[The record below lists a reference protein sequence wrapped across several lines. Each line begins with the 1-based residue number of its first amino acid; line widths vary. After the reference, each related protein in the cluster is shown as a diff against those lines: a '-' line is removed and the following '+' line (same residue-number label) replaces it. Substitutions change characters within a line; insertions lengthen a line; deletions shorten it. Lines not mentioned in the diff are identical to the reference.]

1 MFIYKKYISEIVI
14 MGLNHLLYNRG
25 VEHMK
30 SKNVK
35 SKLLS
40 NENIYSLDDEKKLT
54 GLNSEEVNIR
64 IKEGKVNYIPKAPAR
79 TFGQILRANLFTS
92 FNAINVIL
100 AVIIILAGSPKNS
113 IFVGI
118 IFVNTF
124 IGVAQELRAKGI
136 VEQLSVISM
145 AQAKVLRDGEINKIT
160 IENIVLDDI
169 MYLETGMQV
178 LADAEVVYNNGLE
191 VDESMITGESD
202 AIVKKEGEILL
213 SGSFIVAGEC
223 YARVNKVGKETYS
236 SSLAEEARQFKIT
249 NSELQSAINKIFK
262 VLLWI
267 IIPLTILLTI
277 TQLRVPDA
285 TWQSAAIGTASGI
298 IGMIP
303 EGLVLLTSATFIVSV
318 IKLSKFD
325 TLVQELC
332 ATEVLARIDV
342 LCIDKTG
349 TLTQGDLKLSDV
361 KLISNVDKIEIDNV
375 LAALVHN
382 LPSKNQTQ
390 KAILDKYK
398 EYDKNLKCIEKIPFS
413 SKRKWGGLTFEG
425 GLGSWVLGAP
435 EVILGKE
442 YIFVK
447 DMVEAEAKS
456 GKRVL
461 LLAKYHGENLN
472 DSLLGKIESKAL
484 ILIEDIIRDAAPD
497 VLKYFYKQGVEVKI
511 ISGDSPITV
520 SEVARKAGVQS
531 WDKYVDARNLPENDE
546 EFKNLVKETTIFGR
560 VTPHQKKKIVIALQE
575 MEHTVAMTGDGVNDV
590 LALKASDCGIAMA
603 NGSDATK
610 AVAQLVLMKSDFSA
624 LPKVLEEGRKQIN
637 NLERVSELFLS
648 KTIYSILLAFVC
660 SIMFLPYPILPIQ
673 LSLVGSCAIGI
684 PAFFLAMLPSTG
696 GVKKGFLTRV
706 ITVSIPNGII
716 LAGFTIGTFLI
727 SLSLGVSMQ
736 QSRTLSLLMFA
747 GISMVILFRVARP
760 LTNFKTIL
768 CLSMFGIMSLA
779 FITPIG
785 RYIFSITTIKL
796 RYWVISLA
804 VIVLS
809 SPLITRFVDFFRVRV
824 NRKYKAKTD

>member
-1 MFIYKKYISEIVI
+1 MEFKNLVCNGEA
-14 MGLNHLLYNRG
+14 
-25 VEHMK
+25 EHMK
-30 SKNVK
+30 SKDIKNKIVSDK
-35 SKLLS
+35 KI
-40 NENIYSLDDEKKLT
+40 NESDEEKKLT
-54 GLNSEEVNIR
+54 GLNDEQVNIR
-64 IKEGKVNYIPKAPAR
+64 IKEGKVNYVPKAPAR

-92 FNAINVIL
+92 FNAINVVL
-100 AVIIILAGSPKNS
+100 AVIIILAGSPKNA
-113 IFVGI
+113 IFVGVI
-118 IFVNTF
+118 LVNTL
-124 IGVAQELRAKGI
+124 IGVAQELRAKDI
-136 VEQLSVISM
+136 LEKLSVISM
-145 AQAKVLRDGEINKIT
+145 AQAKVLRNGEINEIP
-160 IENIVLDDI
+160 IDNIVLDDVL
-169 MYLETGMQV
+169 YLETGMQV
-178 LADAEVVYNNGLE
+178 LADAEVIENNGLE
-191 VDESMITGESD
+191 VDESMLTGESD
-202 AIVKKEGEILL
+202 AIGKREGDALL

-236 SSLAEEARQFKIT
+236 SSLAEEAKQFKIT

-267 IIPLTILLTI
+267 IIPLTILLTV

-285 TWQSAAIGTASGI
+285 TWQSAAIGTVSGI

-303 EGLVLLTSATFIVSV
+303 EGLVLLTSATFIVSI

-332 ATEVLARIDV
+332 ATEVLARVDV
-342 LCIDKTG
+342 LCLDKTG
-349 TLTQGDLKLSDV
+349 TLTQGDLKLSEVRVIGDTD
-361 KLISNVDKIEIDNV
+361 KLEVDRA

-382 LPSKNQTQ
+382 LPSKNPTQ

-398 EYDKNLKCIEKIPFS
+398 EYDQNLKCIDKIPFS

-425 GLGSWVLGAP
+425 DLGSWILGAP

-442 YIFVK
+442 YVFIK
-447 DMVEAEAKS
+447 NIVEEEAKK

-461 LLAKYHGENLN
+461 LLAKFHGEELS
-472 DSLLGKIESKAL
+472 DSLLGKIESIAL
-484 ILIEDIIRDAAPD
+484 LLIEDIIREAAPD
-497 VLKYFYKQGVEVKI
+497 VLDYFNKQGVEVKI
-511 ISGDSPITV
+511 ISGDSPVTV
-520 SEVARKAGVQS
+520 SEVARRAGVQS
-531 WDKYVDARNLPENDE
+531 WNKYVDARELPEDDD
-546 EFKNLVKETTIFGR
+546 EFKNLVKETTVFGR
-560 VTPHQKKKIVIALQE
+560 VTPHQKKKIVTALQE
-575 MEHTVAMTGDGVNDV
+575 MDHTVAMTGDGVNDV

-660 SIMFLPYPILPIQ
+660 SVMFLPYPILPIQ

-716 LAGFTIGTFLI
+716 LAGFTVGTFLI
-727 SLSLGVSMQ
+727 SLALGVGMQ
-736 QSRTLSLLMFA
+736 QSRTLALLMFA
-747 GISMVILFRVARP
+747 GISMVILFRVAKP
-760 LTNFKTIL
+760 LTNFKAVL
-768 CLSMFGIMSLA
+768 CLSMFGIMILA

-785 RYIFSITTIKL
+785 RYIFSLTTIKL
-796 RYWVISLA
+796 RYWAISLA

-809 SPLITRFVDFFRVRV
+809 GPLITRFVDFFRIRV
-824 NRKYKAKTD
+824 NKKYKVRTI

>member
-1 MFIYKKYISEIVI
+1 MEFKNLVCNGEA
-14 MGLNHLLYNRG
+14 
-25 VEHMK
+25 EHMK
-30 SKNVK
+30 SKDIKNKIVSDK
-35 SKLLS
+35 KI
-40 NENIYSLDDEKKLT
+40 NESDEEKKLT
-54 GLNSEEVNIR
+54 GLNDEQVNIR
-64 IKEGKVNYIPKAPAR
+64 IKEGKVNYVPKAPAR

-92 FNAINVIL
+92 FNAINVVL
-100 AVIIILAGSPKNS
+100 AVIIILAGSPKNA
-113 IFVGI
+113 IFVGVI
-118 IFVNTF
+118 LVNTL
-124 IGVAQELRAKGI
+124 IGVAQELRAKDI
-136 VEQLSVISM
+136 LEKLSVISM
-145 AQAKVLRDGEINKIT
+145 AQAKVLRNGEINEIP
-160 IENIVLDDI
+160 IDNIVLDDVL
-169 MYLETGMQV
+169 YLETGMQV
-178 LADAEVVYNNGLE
+178 LADAEVIENNGLE
-191 VDESMITGESD
+191 VDESMLTGESD
-202 AIVKKEGEILL
+202 AIGKREGDALL

-236 SSLAEEARQFKIT
+236 SSLAEEAKQFKIT

-267 IIPLTILLTI
+267 IIPLTILLTV

-285 TWQSAAIGTASGI
+285 TWQSAAIGTVSGI

-303 EGLVLLTSATFIVSV
+303 EGLVLLTSATFIVSI

-332 ATEVLARIDV
+332 ATEVLARVDV
-342 LCIDKTG
+342 LCLDKTG
-349 TLTQGDLKLSDV
+349 TLTQGDLKLSEIKVIGDTD
-361 KLISNVDKIEIDNV
+361 KLEVDRA

-382 LPSKNQTQ
+382 LPSKNPTQ

-398 EYDKNLKCIEKIPFS
+398 EYDQNLKCIDKIPFS

-425 GLGSWVLGAP
+425 DLGSWILGAP

-442 YIFVK
+442 YVFIK
-447 DMVEAEAKS
+447 NMVEEEAKK

-461 LLAKYHGENLN
+461 LLAKFHGEELS
-472 DSLLGKIESKAL
+472 DSLLGKIESVAL
-484 ILIEDIIRDAAPD
+484 LLIEDIIREAAPD
-497 VLKYFYKQGVEVKI
+497 VLDYFNKQGVEVKI
-511 ISGDSPITV
+511 ISGDSPVTV
-520 SEVARKAGVQS
+520 SEVARRAGVQS
-531 WDKYVDARNLPENDE
+531 WNKYVDARELPEDDN
-546 EFKNLVKETTIFGR
+546 EFKNLVKDTTVFGR
-560 VTPHQKKKIVIALQE
+560 VTPHQKKKIVTALQE
-575 MEHTVAMTGDGVNDV
+575 MDHTVAMTGDGVNDV

-660 SIMFLPYPILPIQ
+660 SVMFLPYPILPIQ

-716 LAGFTIGTFLI
+716 LAGFTVGTFLI
-727 SLSLGVSMQ
+727 SLALGVGMQ
-736 QSRTLSLLMFA
+736 QSRTLALLMFA
-747 GISMVILFRVARP
+747 GISMVILFRVAKP
-760 LTNFKTIL
+760 LTNFKAVL
-768 CLSMFGIMSLA
+768 CLSMFGIMILA

-785 RYIFSITTIKL
+785 RYIFSLTTIKL
-796 RYWVISLA
+796 RYWAISLA

-809 SPLITRFVDFFRVRV
+809 GPPITRFVDFFRIRV
-824 NRKYKAKTD
+824 NKKYKVRTI

>member
-1 MFIYKKYISEIVI
+1 
-14 MGLNHLLYNRG
+14 
-25 VEHMK
+25 
-30 SKNVK
+30 
-35 SKLLS
+35 
-40 NENIYSLDDEKKLT
+40 
-54 GLNSEEVNIR
+54 
-64 IKEGKVNYIPKAPAR
+64 
-79 TFGQILRANLFTS
+79 
-92 FNAINVIL
+92 
-100 AVIIILAGSPKNS
+100 
-113 IFVGI
+113 
-118 IFVNTF
+118 
-124 IGVAQELRAKGI
+124 
-136 VEQLSVISM
+136 M
-145 AQAKVLRDGEINKIT
+145 AQAKVLRNGEINEIP
-160 IENIVLDDI
+160 IDNIVLDDVL
-169 MYLETGMQV
+169 YLETGMQV
-178 LADAEVVYNNGLE
+178 LADAEVIENNGLE
-191 VDESMITGESD
+191 VDESMLTGESD
-202 AIVKKEGEILL
+202 AIGKREGDALL

-236 SSLAEEARQFKIT
+236 SSLAEEAKQFKIT

-267 IIPLTILLTI
+267 IIPLTILLTV

-285 TWQSAAIGTASGI
+285 TWQSAAIGTVSGI

-303 EGLVLLTSATFIVSV
+303 EGLVLLTSATFIVSI

-332 ATEVLARIDV
+332 ATEVLARVDV
-342 LCIDKTG
+342 LCLDKTG
-349 TLTQGDLKLSDV
+349 TLTQGDLKLSEVRVIGDTD
-361 KLISNVDKIEIDNV
+361 KLEVDRA

-382 LPSKNQTQ
+382 LPSKNPTQ

-398 EYDKNLKCIEKIPFS
+398 EYDQNLKCIDKIPFS

-425 GLGSWVLGAP
+425 DLGSWILGAP

-442 YIFVK
+442 YVFIK
-447 DMVEAEAKS
+447 NMVEEEAKK

-461 LLAKYHGENLN
+461 LLAKFHGEELS
-472 DSLLGKIESKAL
+472 DSLLGKIESIAL
-484 ILIEDIIRDAAPD
+484 LLIEDIIREAAPD
-497 VLKYFYKQGVEVKI
+497 VLDYFNKQGVEVKI
-511 ISGDSPITV
+511 ISGDSPVTV
-520 SEVARKAGVQS
+520 SEVARRAGVQS
-531 WDKYVDARNLPENDE
+531 WNKYVDARELPEDDD
-546 EFKNLVKETTIFGR
+546 EFKNLVKETTVFGR
-560 VTPHQKKKIVIALQE
+560 VTPHQKKKIVTALQE
-575 MEHTVAMTGDGVNDV
+575 MDHTVAMTGDGVNDV

-660 SIMFLPYPILPIQ
+660 SVMFLPYPILPIQ

-716 LAGFTIGTFLI
+716 LAGFTVGTFLI
-727 SLSLGVSMQ
+727 SLALGVGMQ
-736 QSRTLSLLMFA
+736 QSRTLALLMFA
-747 GISMVILFRVARP
+747 GISMVILFRVAKP
-760 LTNFKTIL
+760 LTNFKAVL
-768 CLSMFGIMSLA
+768 CLSMFGIMILA

-785 RYIFSITTIKL
+785 RYIFSLTTIKL
-796 RYWVISLA
+796 RYWAISLA

-809 SPLITRFVDFFRVRV
+809 GPLITRFVDFFRIRV
-824 NRKYKAKTD
+824 NKKYKVRTI

>member
-1 MFIYKKYISEIVI
+1 MEFKNLVCNGEA
-14 MGLNHLLYNRG
+14 
-25 VEHMK
+25 EHMK
-30 SKNVK
+30 SKDIKNKIVSDNKINK
-35 SKLLS
+35 SD
-40 NENIYSLDDEKKLT
+40 EEKKLT
-54 GLNSEEVNIR
+54 GLNEEQVNIR
-64 IKEGKVNYIPKAPAR
+64 IKEGKVNYVPKAPAR

-92 FNAINVIL
+92 FNAINVVL
-100 AVIIILAGSPKNS
+100 AVIIILAGSPKNA
-113 IFVGI
+113 IFVGV
-118 IFVNTF
+118 IFVNTL
-124 IGVAQELRAKGI
+124 IGVAQELRAKDI
-136 VEQLSVISM
+136 LEKLSVISM
-145 AQAKVLRDGEINKIT
+145 AQAKILRNGEINEIP
-160 IENIVLDDI
+160 IDNIVLDDVL
-169 MYLETGMQV
+169 YLETGMQV
-178 LADAEVVYNNGLE
+178 LADAEVIENNGLE
-191 VDESMITGESD
+191 VDESMLTGESD
-202 AIVKKEGEILL
+202 AIGKREGDALL

-236 SSLAEEARQFKIT
+236 SSLAEEAKQFKIT

-267 IIPLTILLTI
+267 IIPLTILLTV

-285 TWQSAAIGTASGI
+285 TWQSAAIGTVSGI

-303 EGLVLLTSATFIVSV
+303 EGLVLLTSATFIVSI

-332 ATEVLARIDV
+332 ATEVLARVDV
-342 LCIDKTG
+342 LCLDKTG
-349 TLTQGDLKLSDV
+349 TLTQGDLKLSEVRVIGDTD
-361 KLISNVDKIEIDNV
+361 KLEVDRA

-382 LPSKNQTQ
+382 LPSKNPTQ

-398 EYDKNLKCIEKIPFS
+398 EYDQNLKCIDKIPFS

-425 GLGSWVLGAP
+425 DLGSWILGAP

-442 YIFVK
+442 YVFIK
-447 DMVEAEAKS
+447 NMVEEEAKK

-461 LLAKYHGENLN
+461 LLAKFHGEELS
-472 DSLLGKIESKAL
+472 DSLLGKIESIAL
-484 ILIEDIIRDAAPD
+484 LLIEDIIREAAPD
-497 VLKYFYKQGVEVKI
+497 VLDYFNKQGVEVKI
-511 ISGDSPITV
+511 ISGDSPVTV
-520 SEVARKAGVQS
+520 SEVARRAGVQS
-531 WDKYVDARNLPENDE
+531 WNKYVDARELPEDDD
-546 EFKNLVKETTIFGR
+546 EFKNLVKETTVFGR
-560 VTPHQKKKIVIALQE
+560 VTPHQKKKIVTALQE
-575 MEHTVAMTGDGVNDV
+575 MDHTVAMTGDGVNDV

-660 SIMFLPYPILPIQ
+660 SVMFLPYPILPIQ

-716 LAGFTIGTFLI
+716 LAGFTVGTFLI
-727 SLSLGVSMQ
+727 SLALGVGMQ
-736 QSRTLSLLMFA
+736 QSRTLALLMFA
-747 GISMVILFRVARP
+747 GISMVILFRVAKP
-760 LTNFKTIL
+760 LTNFKAVL
-768 CLSMFGIMSLA
+768 CLSMFGIMILA

-785 RYIFSITTIKL
+785 RYIFSLTTIKL
-796 RYWVISLA
+796 RYWAISLA

-809 SPLITRFVDFFRVRV
+809 GPLITRFVDFFRIRV
-824 NRKYKAKTD
+824 NKKYKVRTI

>member
-1 MFIYKKYISEIVI
+1 MEFKNLVCNGEA
-14 MGLNHLLYNRG
+14 
-25 VEHMK
+25 EHMK
-30 SKNVK
+30 SKDIKNKIVSDK
-35 SKLLS
+35 KI
-40 NENIYSLDDEKKLT
+40 NESDEEKKLT
-54 GLNSEEVNIR
+54 GLNDEQVNIR
-64 IKEGKVNYIPKAPAR
+64 IKEGKVNYVPKAPAR

-92 FNAINVIL
+92 FNAINVVL
-100 AVIIILAGSPKNS
+100 AVIIILAGSPKNA
-113 IFVGI
+113 IFVGVI
-118 IFVNTF
+118 LVNTL
-124 IGVAQELRAKGI
+124 IGVAQELRAKDI
-136 VEQLSVISM
+136 LEKLSVISM
-145 AQAKVLRDGEINKIT
+145 AQAKVLRNGEINEIP
-160 IENIVLDDI
+160 IDNIVLDDVL
-169 MYLETGMQV
+169 YLETGMQV
-178 LADAEVVYNNGLE
+178 LADAEVIENNGLE
-191 VDESMITGESD
+191 VDESMLTGESD
-202 AIVKKEGEILL
+202 AIGKREGDALL

-236 SSLAEEARQFKIT
+236 SSLAEEAKQFKIT

-267 IIPLTILLTI
+267 IIPLTILLTV

-285 TWQSAAIGTASGI
+285 TWQSAAIGTVSGI

-303 EGLVLLTSATFIVSV
+303 EGLVLLTSATFIVSI

-332 ATEVLARIDV
+332 ATEVLARVDV
-342 LCIDKTG
+342 LCLDKTG
-349 TLTQGDLKLSDV
+349 TLTQGDLKLSEIKVIGDTD
-361 KLISNVDKIEIDNV
+361 KLEVDRA

-382 LPSKNQTQ
+382 LPSKNPTQ

-398 EYDKNLKCIEKIPFS
+398 EYDQNLKCIDKIPFS

-425 GLGSWVLGAP
+425 DLGSWILGAP

-442 YIFVK
+442 YVFIK
-447 DMVEAEAKS
+447 NMVEEEAKK

-461 LLAKYHGENLN
+461 LLAKFHGEELS
-472 DSLLGKIESKAL
+472 DSLLGKIESIAL
-484 ILIEDIIRDAAPD
+484 LLIEDIIREAAPD
-497 VLKYFYKQGVEVKI
+497 VLDYFNKQGVEVKI
-511 ISGDSPITV
+511 ISGDSPVTV
-520 SEVARKAGVQS
+520 SEVARRAGVQS
-531 WDKYVDARNLPENDE
+531 WNKYVDARELPEDDN
-546 EFKNLVKETTIFGR
+546 EFKNLVKDTTVFGR
-560 VTPHQKKKIVIALQE
+560 VTPHQKKKIVTALQE
-575 MEHTVAMTGDGVNDV
+575 MDHTVAMTGDGVNDV

-660 SIMFLPYPILPIQ
+660 SVMFLPYPILPIQ

-716 LAGFTIGTFLI
+716 LAGFTVGTFLI
-727 SLSLGVSMQ
+727 SLALGVGMQ
-736 QSRTLSLLMFA
+736 QSRTLALLMFA
-747 GISMVILFRVARP
+747 GISMVILFRVAKP
-760 LTNFKTIL
+760 LTNFKAVL
-768 CLSMFGIMSLA
+768 CLSMFGIMILA

-785 RYIFSITTIKL
+785 RYIFSLTTIKL
-796 RYWVISLA
+796 RYWAISLA

-809 SPLITRFVDFFRVRV
+809 GPLITRFVDFFRIRV
-824 NRKYKAKTD
+824 NKKYKVRTI

>member
-1 MFIYKKYISEIVI
+1 MEFKNLVCNGEA
-14 MGLNHLLYNRG
+14 
-25 VEHMK
+25 EHMK
-30 SKNVK
+30 SKDIKNKIVSDK
-35 SKLLS
+35 KI
-40 NENIYSLDDEKKLT
+40 NESDEEKKLT
-54 GLNSEEVNIR
+54 GLNDEQVNIR
-64 IKEGKVNYIPKAPAR
+64 IKEGKVNYVPKAPAR

-92 FNAINVIL
+92 FNAINVVL
-100 AVIIILAGSPKNS
+100 AVIIILAGSPKNA
-113 IFVGI
+113 IFVGVI
-118 IFVNTF
+118 LVNTL
-124 IGVAQELRAKGI
+124 IGVAQELRAKDI
-136 VEQLSVISM
+136 LEKLSVISM
-145 AQAKVLRDGEINKIT
+145 AQAKVLRNGEINEIP
-160 IENIVLDDI
+160 IDNIVLDDVL
-169 MYLETGMQV
+169 YLETGMQV
-178 LADAEVVYNNGLE
+178 LADAEVIENNGLE
-191 VDESMITGESD
+191 VDESMLTGESD
-202 AIVKKEGEILL
+202 AIGKREGDALL

-236 SSLAEEARQFKIT
+236 SSLAEEAKQFKIT

-267 IIPLTILLTI
+267 IIPLTILLTV

-285 TWQSAAIGTASGI
+285 TWQSAAIGTVSGI

-303 EGLVLLTSATFIVSV
+303 EGLVLLTSATFIVSI

-332 ATEVLARIDV
+332 ATEVLARVDV
-342 LCIDKTG
+342 LCLDKTG
-349 TLTQGDLKLSDV
+349 TLTQGDLKLSEIKVIGDTD
-361 KLISNVDKIEIDNV
+361 KLEVDRA

-382 LPSKNQTQ
+382 LPSKNPTQ

-398 EYDKNLKCIEKIPFS
+398 EYDQNLKCIDKIPFS

-425 GLGSWVLGAP
+425 DLGSWILGAP

-442 YIFVK
+442 YVFIK
-447 DMVEAEAKS
+447 NIVEEEAKK

-461 LLAKYHGENLN
+461 LLAKFHGEELS
-472 DSLLGKIESKAL
+472 DSLLGKIESIAL
-484 ILIEDIIRDAAPD
+484 LLIEDIIREAAPD
-497 VLKYFYKQGVEVKI
+497 VLDYFNKQGVEVKI
-511 ISGDSPITV
+511 ISGDSPVTV
-520 SEVARKAGVQS
+520 SEVARRAGVQS
-531 WDKYVDARNLPENDE
+531 WNKYVDARELPEDDD
-546 EFKNLVKETTIFGR
+546 EFKNLVKETTVFGR
-560 VTPHQKKKIVIALQE
+560 VTPHQKKKIVTALQE
-575 MEHTVAMTGDGVNDV
+575 MDHTVAMTGDGVNDV

-660 SIMFLPYPILPIQ
+660 SVMFLPYPILPIQ

-716 LAGFTIGTFLI
+716 LAGFTVGTFLI
-727 SLSLGVSMQ
+727 SLALGVGMQ
-736 QSRTLSLLMFA
+736 QSRTLALLMFA
-747 GISMVILFRVARP
+747 GISMVILFRVAKP
-760 LTNFKTIL
+760 LTNFKAVL
-768 CLSMFGIMSLA
+768 CVSMFGIMILA

-785 RYIFSITTIKL
+785 RYIFSLTTIKL
-796 RYWVISLA
+796 RYWAIYLA

-809 SPLITRFVDFFRVRV
+809 GPLITRFVDFFRIRV
-824 NRKYKAKTD
+824 NKKYKVRTI

>member
-1 MFIYKKYISEIVI
+1 MEFKNLVCNGEA
-14 MGLNHLLYNRG
+14 
-25 VEHMK
+25 EHMK
-30 SKNVK
+30 SKDIKNKIVSDK
-35 SKLLS
+35 KI
-40 NENIYSLDDEKKLT
+40 NESDEEKKLT
-54 GLNSEEVNIR
+54 GLNDEQVNIR
-64 IKEGKVNYIPKAPAR
+64 IKEGKVNYVTKAPAR

-92 FNAINVIL
+92 FNAINVVL
-100 AVIIILAGSPKNS
+100 AVIIILAGSPKNA
-113 IFVGI
+113 IFVGVI
-118 IFVNTF
+118 LVNTL
-124 IGVAQELRAKGI
+124 IGVAQELRAKDI
-136 VEQLSVISM
+136 LEKLSVISM
-145 AQAKVLRDGEINKIT
+145 AQAKVLRNGEINEIP
-160 IENIVLDDI
+160 IDNIVLDDVL
-169 MYLETGMQV
+169 YLETGMQV
-178 LADAEVVYNNGLE
+178 LADAEVIENNGLE
-191 VDESMITGESD
+191 VDESMLTGESD
-202 AIVKKEGEILL
+202 AIGKREGDALL

-236 SSLAEEARQFKIT
+236 SSLAEEAKQFKIT

-267 IIPLTILLTI
+267 IIPLTILLTV

-285 TWQSAAIGTASGI
+285 TWQSAAIGTVSGI

-303 EGLVLLTSATFIVSV
+303 EGLVLLTSATFIVSI

-332 ATEVLARIDV
+332 ATEVLARVDV
-342 LCIDKTG
+342 LCLDKTG
-349 TLTQGDLKLSDV
+349 TLTQGDLKLSEIKVIGDTD
-361 KLISNVDKIEIDNV
+361 KLEVDRA

-382 LPSKNQTQ
+382 LPSKNPTQ

-398 EYDKNLKCIEKIPFS
+398 EYDQNLKCIDKIPFS

-425 GLGSWVLGAP
+425 DLGSWILGAP

-442 YIFVK
+442 YVFIK
-447 DMVEAEAKS
+447 NIVEEEAKK

-461 LLAKYHGENLN
+461 LLAKFHGEELS
-472 DSLLGKIESKAL
+472 DSLLGKIESVAL
-484 ILIEDIIRDAAPD
+484 LLIEDIIREAAPD
-497 VLKYFYKQGVEVKI
+497 VLDYFNKQGVEVKI
-511 ISGDSPITV
+511 ISGDSPVTV
-520 SEVARKAGVQS
+520 SEVARRAGVQS
-531 WDKYVDARNLPENDE
+531 WNKYVDARELPEDDN
-546 EFKNLVKETTIFGR
+546 EFKNLVKDTTVFGR
-560 VTPHQKKKIVIALQE
+560 VTPHQKKKIVTALQE
-575 MEHTVAMTGDGVNDV
+575 MDHTVAMTGDGVNDV

-660 SIMFLPYPILPIQ
+660 SVMFLPYPILPIQ

-716 LAGFTIGTFLI
+716 LAGFTVGTFLI
-727 SLSLGVSMQ
+727 SLALGVGMQ
-736 QSRTLSLLMFA
+736 QSRTLALLMFA
-747 GISMVILFRVARP
+747 GISMVILFRVAKP
-760 LTNFKTIL
+760 LTNFKAVL
-768 CLSMFGIMSLA
+768 CLSMFGIMILA

-785 RYIFSITTIKL
+785 RYIFSLTTIKL
-796 RYWVISLA
+796 RYWAISLA

-809 SPLITRFVDFFRVRV
+809 GPLITRFVDFFRIRV
-824 NRKYKAKTD
+824 NKKYKVRTI

>member
-1 MFIYKKYISEIVI
+1 MEFKNLVCNGEA
-14 MGLNHLLYNRG
+14 
-25 VEHMK
+25 EHMK
-30 SKNVK
+30 SKDIKNKIVSDK
-35 SKLLS
+35 KI
-40 NENIYSLDDEKKLT
+40 NESDEEKKLT
-54 GLNSEEVNIR
+54 GLNDEQVNIR
-64 IKEGKVNYIPKAPAR
+64 IKEGKVNYVPKAPAR

-92 FNAINVIL
+92 FNAINVVL
-100 AVIIILAGSPKNS
+100 AVIIILAGSPKNA
-113 IFVGI
+113 IFVGVI
-118 IFVNTF
+118 LVNTL
-124 IGVAQELRAKGI
+124 IGVAQELRAKDI
-136 VEQLSVISM
+136 LEKLSVISM
-145 AQAKVLRDGEINKIT
+145 AQAKVLRNGEINEIP
-160 IENIVLDDI
+160 IDNIVLDDVL
-169 MYLETGMQV
+169 YLETGMQV
-178 LADAEVVYNNGLE
+178 LADAEVIENNGLE
-191 VDESMITGESD
+191 VDESMLTGESD
-202 AIVKKEGEILL
+202 AIGKREGDGLL

-236 SSLAEEARQFKIT
+236 SSLAEEAKQFKIT

-267 IIPLTILLTI
+267 IIPLTILLTV

-285 TWQSAAIGTASGI
+285 TWQSAAIGTVSGI

-303 EGLVLLTSATFIVSV
+303 EGLVLLTSATFIVSI

-332 ATEVLARIDV
+332 ATEVLARVDV
-342 LCIDKTG
+342 LCLDKTG
-349 TLTQGDLKLSDV
+349 TLTQGDLKLSEVRVIGDTD
-361 KLISNVDKIEIDNV
+361 KLEVDRA

-382 LPSKNQTQ
+382 LPSKNPTQ

-398 EYDKNLKCIEKIPFS
+398 EYDQNLKCIDKIPFS

-425 GLGSWVLGAP
+425 DLGSWILGAP

-442 YIFVK
+442 YVFIK
-447 DMVEAEAKS
+447 NIVEEEAKK

-461 LLAKYHGENLN
+461 LLAKFHGEELS
-472 DSLLGKIESKAL
+472 DSLLGKIESVAL
-484 ILIEDIIRDAAPD
+484 LLIEDIIREAAPD
-497 VLKYFYKQGVEVKI
+497 VLDYFNKQGVEVKI
-511 ISGDSPITV
+511 ISGDSPVTV
-520 SEVARKAGVQS
+520 SEVARRAGVQS
-531 WDKYVDARNLPENDE
+531 WNKYVDARELPEDDN
-546 EFKNLVKETTIFGR
+546 EFKNLVKDTTVFGR
-560 VTPHQKKKIVIALQE
+560 VTPHQKKKIVTALQE
-575 MEHTVAMTGDGVNDV
+575 MDHTVAMTGDGVNDV

-660 SIMFLPYPILPIQ
+660 SVMFLPYPILPIQ

-716 LAGFTIGTFLI
+716 LAGFTVGTFLI
-727 SLSLGVSMQ
+727 SLALGVGMQ
-736 QSRTLSLLMFA
+736 QSRTLALLMFA
-747 GISMVILFRVARP
+747 GISMVILFRVAKP
-760 LTNFKTIL
+760 LTNFKAVL
-768 CLSMFGIMSLA
+768 CLSMFGIMILA

-785 RYIFSITTIKL
+785 RYIFSLTTIKL
-796 RYWVISLA
+796 RYWAISLA

-809 SPLITRFVDFFRVRV
+809 GPLITRFVDFFRIRV
-824 NRKYKAKTD
+824 NKKYKVRTI

>member
-1 MFIYKKYISEIVI
+1 MEFKNLVCNGEA
-14 MGLNHLLYNRG
+14 
-25 VEHMK
+25 EHMK
-30 SKNVK
+30 SKDIKNKIVSDK
-35 SKLLS
+35 KI
-40 NENIYSLDDEKKLT
+40 NESDEEKKLT
-54 GLNSEEVNIR
+54 GLNDEQVNIR
-64 IKEGKVNYIPKAPAR
+64 IKEGKVNYVPKAPAR

-92 FNAINVIL
+92 FNAINVVL
-100 AVIIILAGSPKNS
+100 AVIIILAGSPKNA
-113 IFVGI
+113 IFVGVI
-118 IFVNTF
+118 LVNTL
-124 IGVAQELRAKGI
+124 IGVAQELRAKDI
-136 VEQLSVISM
+136 LEKLSVISM
-145 AQAKVLRDGEINKIT
+145 AQAKVLRNGEINEIP
-160 IENIVLDDI
+160 IDNIVLDDVL
-169 MYLETGMQV
+169 YLETGMQV
-178 LADAEVVYNNGLE
+178 LADAEVIENNGLE
-191 VDESMITGESD
+191 VDESMLTGESD
-202 AIVKKEGEILL
+202 AIGKREGDALL

-236 SSLAEEARQFKIT
+236 SSLAEEAKQFKIT

-267 IIPLTILLTI
+267 IIPLTILLTV

-285 TWQSAAIGTASGI
+285 TWQSAAIGTVSGI

-303 EGLVLLTSATFIVSV
+303 EGLVLLTSATFIVSI

-332 ATEVLARIDV
+332 ATEVLARVDV
-342 LCIDKTG
+342 LCLDKTG
-349 TLTQGDLKLSDV
+349 TLTQGDLKLSEIKVIGDTD
-361 KLISNVDKIEIDNV
+361 KLEVDRA

-382 LPSKNQTQ
+382 LPSKNPTQ

-398 EYDKNLKCIEKIPFS
+398 EYDQNLKCIDKIPFS

-425 GLGSWVLGAP
+425 DLGSWILGAP

-442 YIFVK
+442 YVFIK
-447 DMVEAEAKS
+447 NIVEEEAKK

-461 LLAKYHGENLN
+461 LLAKFHGEELS
-472 DSLLGKIESKAL
+472 DSLLGKIESIAL
-484 ILIEDIIRDAAPD
+484 LLIEDIIREAAPD
-497 VLKYFYKQGVEVKI
+497 VLDYFNKQGVEVKI
-511 ISGDSPITV
+511 ISGDSAVTV
-520 SEVARKAGVQS
+520 SEVARRAGVQS
-531 WDKYVDARNLPENDE
+531 WNKYVDARELPEDDD
-546 EFKNLVKETTIFGR
+546 EFKNLVKETTVFGR
-560 VTPHQKKKIVIALQE
+560 VTPHQKKKIVTALQE
-575 MEHTVAMTGDGVNDV
+575 MDHTVAMTGDGVNDV

-660 SIMFLPYPILPIQ
+660 SVMFLPYPILPIQ

-716 LAGFTIGTFLI
+716 LAGFTVGTFLI
-727 SLSLGVSMQ
+727 SLALGVGMQ
-736 QSRTLSLLMFA
+736 QSRTLALLMFA
-747 GISMVILFRVARP
+747 GISMVILFRVAKP
-760 LTNFKTIL
+760 LTNFKAVL
-768 CLSMFGIMSLA
+768 CLSMFGIMILA

-785 RYIFSITTIKL
+785 RYIFSLTTIKL
-796 RYWVISLA
+796 RYWAIYLA

-809 SPLITRFVDFFRVRV
+809 GPLITRFVDFFRIRV
-824 NRKYKAKTD
+824 NKKYKVRTI

>member
-1 MFIYKKYISEIVI
+1 MEFKNLVCNGEA
-14 MGLNHLLYNRG
+14 
-25 VEHMK
+25 EHMK
-30 SKNVK
+30 SKDIKNKIVSDNKINK
-35 SKLLS
+35 SD
-40 NENIYSLDDEKKLT
+40 EEKKLT
-54 GLNSEEVNIR
+54 GLNDEQVNIR
-64 IKEGKVNYIPKAPAR
+64 IKEGKVNYVPKAPAR

-92 FNAINVIL
+92 FNAINVVL
-100 AVIIILAGSPKNS
+100 AVIIILAGSPKNA
-113 IFVGI
+113 IFVGVI
-118 IFVNTF
+118 LVNTL
-124 IGVAQELRAKGI
+124 IGVAQELRAKDI
-136 VEQLSVISM
+136 LEKLSVISM
-145 AQAKVLRDGEINKIT
+145 AQAKVLRNGEINEIP
-160 IENIVLDDI
+160 IDNIVLDDVL
-169 MYLETGMQV
+169 YLETGMQV
-178 LADAEVVYNNGLE
+178 LADAEVIENNGLE
-191 VDESMITGESD
+191 VDESMLTGESD
-202 AIVKKEGEILL
+202 AIGKREGDALL

-236 SSLAEEARQFKIT
+236 SSLAEEAKQFKIT

-267 IIPLTILLTI
+267 IIPLTILLTV

-285 TWQSAAIGTASGI
+285 TWQSAAIGTVSGI

-303 EGLVLLTSATFIVSV
+303 EGLVLLTSATFIVSI

-332 ATEVLARIDV
+332 ATEVLARVDV
-342 LCIDKTG
+342 LCLDKTG
-349 TLTQGDLKLSDV
+349 TLTQGDLKLSEIKVIGDTD
-361 KLISNVDKIEIDNV
+361 KLEVDRA

-382 LPSKNQTQ
+382 LPSKNPTQ

-398 EYDKNLKCIEKIPFS
+398 EYDQNLKCIDKIPFS

-425 GLGSWVLGAP
+425 DLGSWILGAP

-442 YIFVK
+442 YVFIK
-447 DMVEAEAKS
+447 NMVEEEAKK

-461 LLAKYHGENLN
+461 LLAKFHGEELS
-472 DSLLGKIESKAL
+472 DSLLGKIESIAL
-484 ILIEDIIRDAAPD
+484 LLIEDIIREAAPD
-497 VLKYFYKQGVEVKI
+497 VLDYFNKQGVEVKI
-511 ISGDSPITV
+511 ISGDSPVTV
-520 SEVARKAGVQS
+520 SEVARRAGVQS
-531 WDKYVDARNLPENDE
+531 WNKYVDARELPEDDN
-546 EFKNLVKETTIFGR
+546 EFKNLVKDTTVFGR
-560 VTPHQKKKIVIALQE
+560 VTPHQKKKIVTALQE
-575 MEHTVAMTGDGVNDV
+575 MDHTVAMTGDGVNDV

-660 SIMFLPYPILPIQ
+660 SVMFLPYPILPIQ

-716 LAGFTIGTFLI
+716 LAGFTVGTFLI
-727 SLSLGVSMQ
+727 SLALGVGMQ
-736 QSRTLSLLMFA
+736 QSRTLALLMFA
-747 GISMVILFRVARP
+747 GISMVILFRVAKP
-760 LTNFKTIL
+760 LTNFKAVL
-768 CLSMFGIMSLA
+768 CLSMFGIMILA

-785 RYIFSITTIKL
+785 RYIFSLTTIKL
-796 RYWVISLA
+796 RYWAISLA

-809 SPLITRFVDFFRVRV
+809 GPLITRFVDFFRIRV
-824 NRKYKAKTD
+824 NKKYKVRTI

>member
-1 MFIYKKYISEIVI
+1 MEFKNLVCNGEA
-14 MGLNHLLYNRG
+14 
-25 VEHMK
+25 EHMK
-30 SKNVK
+30 SKDIKNKIVSDK
-35 SKLLS
+35 KI
-40 NENIYSLDDEKKLT
+40 NESDEEKKLT
-54 GLNSEEVNIR
+54 GLNDEQVNIR
-64 IKEGKVNYIPKAPAR
+64 IKEGKVNYVPKAPAR
-79 TFGQILRANLFTS
+79 TFGQILRANLFRS
-92 FNAINVIL
+92 FNAINGVL
-100 AVIIILAGSPKNS
+100 AVIIILAGSPKNA
-113 IFVGI
+113 IFVGVI
-118 IFVNTF
+118 LVNTL
-124 IGVAQELRAKGI
+124 IGVAQELRAKDI
-136 VEQLSVISM
+136 LEKLSVISM
-145 AQAKVLRDGEINKIT
+145 AQAKVLRNGEINEIP
-160 IENIVLDDI
+160 IDNIVLDDVL
-169 MYLETGMQV
+169 YLETGMQV
-178 LADAEVVYNNGLE
+178 LADAEVIENNGLE
-191 VDESMITGESD
+191 VDESMLTGESD
-202 AIVKKEGEILL
+202 AIGKREGDALL

-236 SSLAEEARQFKIT
+236 SSLAEEAKQFKIT

-267 IIPLTILLTI
+267 IIPLTILLTV

-285 TWQSAAIGTASGI
+285 TWQSAAIGTVSGI

-303 EGLVLLTSATFIVSV
+303 EGLVLLTSATFIVSI

-332 ATEVLARIDV
+332 ATEVLARVDV
-342 LCIDKTG
+342 LCLDKTG
-349 TLTQGDLKLSDV
+349 TLTQGDLKLSEIKVIGDTD
-361 KLISNVDKIEIDNV
+361 KLEVDRA

-382 LPSKNQTQ
+382 LPSKNPTQ

-398 EYDKNLKCIEKIPFS
+398 EYDQNLKCIDKIPFS

-425 GLGSWVLGAP
+425 DLGSWILGAP

-442 YIFVK
+442 YVFIK
-447 DMVEAEAKS
+447 NMVEEEAKK

-461 LLAKYHGENLN
+461 LLAKFHGEELS
-472 DSLLGKIESKAL
+472 DSLLGKIESIAL
-484 ILIEDIIRDAAPD
+484 LLIEDIIREAAPD
-497 VLKYFYKQGVEVKI
+497 VLDYFNKQGVEVKI
-511 ISGDSPITV
+511 ISGDSPVTV
-520 SEVARKAGVQS
+520 SEVARRAGVQS
-531 WDKYVDARNLPENDE
+531 WNKYVDARELPEDDD
-546 EFKNLVKETTIFGR
+546 EFKNLVKDTTVFGR
-560 VTPHQKKKIVIALQE
+560 VTPHQKKKIVTALQE
-575 MEHTVAMTGDGVNDV
+575 MDHTVAMTGDGVNDV

-660 SIMFLPYPILPIQ
+660 SVMFLPYPILPIQ

-716 LAGFTIGTFLI
+716 LAGFTVGTFLI
-727 SLSLGVSMQ
+727 SLALGVGMQ
-736 QSRTLSLLMFA
+736 QSRTLALLMFA
-747 GISMVILFRVARP
+747 GISMVILFRVAKP
-760 LTNFKTIL
+760 LTNFKAVL
-768 CLSMFGIMSLA
+768 CLSMFGIMILA

-785 RYIFSITTIKL
+785 RYIFSLTTIKL
-796 RYWVISLA
+796 RYWAISLA

-809 SPLITRFVDFFRVRV
+809 GPLITRFVDFFRIRV
-824 NRKYKAKTD
+824 NKKYKVRTI

>member
-1 MFIYKKYISEIVI
+1 MEFKNLVCNGEA
-14 MGLNHLLYNRG
+14 
-25 VEHMK
+25 EHMK
-30 SKNVK
+30 SKDIKNKIVSDNKINK
-35 SKLLS
+35 SD
-40 NENIYSLDDEKKLT
+40 EEKKLT
-54 GLNSEEVNIR
+54 GLNEEQVNIR
-64 IKEGKVNYIPKAPAR
+64 IKEGKVNYVPKAPAR

-92 FNAINVIL
+92 FNAINVVL
-100 AVIIILAGSPKNS
+100 AVIIILAGSPKNA
-113 IFVGI
+113 IFVGVI
-118 IFVNTF
+118 LVNTL
-124 IGVAQELRAKGI
+124 IGVAQELRAKDI
-136 VEQLSVISM
+136 LEKLSVISM
-145 AQAKVLRDGEINKIT
+145 AQAKVLRNGEINEIP
-160 IENIVLDDI
+160 IDNIVLDDVL
-169 MYLETGMQV
+169 YLETGMQV
-178 LADAEVVYNNGLE
+178 LADAEVIENNGLE
-191 VDESMITGESD
+191 VDESMLTGESD
-202 AIVKKEGEILL
+202 AIGKREGDALL

-236 SSLAEEARQFKIT
+236 SSLAEEAKQFKIT

-267 IIPLTILLTI
+267 IIPLTILLTV

-285 TWQSAAIGTASGI
+285 TWQSAAIGTVSGI

-303 EGLVLLTSATFIVSV
+303 EGLVLLTSATFIVSI

-332 ATEVLARIDV
+332 ATEVLARVDV
-342 LCIDKTG
+342 LCLDKTG
-349 TLTQGDLKLSDV
+349 TLTQGDLKLSEVRVIGDTD
-361 KLISNVDKIEIDNV
+361 KLEVDRA

-382 LPSKNQTQ
+382 LPSKNPTQ

-398 EYDKNLKCIEKIPFS
+398 EYDQNLKCIDKIPFS

-425 GLGSWVLGAP
+425 DLGSWILGAP

-442 YIFVK
+442 YVFIK
-447 DMVEAEAKS
+447 NMVEEEAKK

-461 LLAKYHGENLN
+461 LLAKFHGEELS
-472 DSLLGKIESKAL
+472 DSLLGKIESIAL
-484 ILIEDIIRDAAPD
+484 LLIEDIIREAAPD
-497 VLKYFYKQGVEVKI
+497 VLDYFNKQGVEVKI
-511 ISGDSPITV
+511 ISGDSPVTV
-520 SEVARKAGVQS
+520 SEVARRAGVQS
-531 WDKYVDARNLPENDE
+531 WNKYVDARELPEDDN
-546 EFKNLVKETTIFGR
+546 EFKNLVKDTTVFGR
-560 VTPHQKKKIVIALQE
+560 VTPHQKKKIVTALQE
-575 MEHTVAMTGDGVNDV
+575 MDHTVAMTGDGVNDV

-660 SIMFLPYPILPIQ
+660 SVMFLPYPILPIQ

-716 LAGFTIGTFLI
+716 LAGFTVGTFLI
-727 SLSLGVSMQ
+727 SLALGVGMQ
-736 QSRTLSLLMFA
+736 QSRTLALLMFA
-747 GISMVILFRVARP
+747 GISMVILFRVAKP
-760 LTNFKTIL
+760 LTNFKAVL
-768 CLSMFGIMSLA
+768 CLSMFGIMILA

-785 RYIFSITTIKL
+785 RYIFSLTTIKL
-796 RYWVISLA
+796 RYWAISLA

-809 SPLITRFVDFFRVRV
+809 GPLITRFVDFFRIRV
-824 NRKYKAKTD
+824 NKKYKVRTI

>member
-1 MFIYKKYISEIVI
+1 MEFKNLVCNGEA
-14 MGLNHLLYNRG
+14 
-25 VEHMK
+25 EHMK
-30 SKNVK
+30 SKDIKNKIVSDNKINK
-35 SKLLS
+35 SD
-40 NENIYSLDDEKKLT
+40 EEKKLT
-54 GLNSEEVNIR
+54 GLNEEQVNIR
-64 IKEGKVNYIPKAPAR
+64 IKEGKVNYVPKAPAR

-92 FNAINVIL
+92 FNAINVVL
-100 AVIIILAGSPKNS
+100 AVIIILAGSPKNA
-113 IFVGI
+113 IFVGV
-118 IFVNTF
+118 IFVNTL
-124 IGVAQELRAKGI
+124 IGVAQELRAKDI
-136 VEQLSVISM
+136 LEKLSVISM
-145 AQAKVLRDGEINKIT
+145 AQAKVLRNGEINEIP
-160 IENIVLDDI
+160 IDNIVLDDVL
-169 MYLETGMQV
+169 YLETGMQV
-178 LADAEVVYNNGLE
+178 LADAEVIENNGLE
-191 VDESMITGESD
+191 VDESMLTGESD
-202 AIVKKEGEILL
+202 AIGKREGDALL

-236 SSLAEEARQFKIT
+236 SSLAEEAKQFKIT

-267 IIPLTILLTI
+267 IIPLTV

-285 TWQSAAIGTASGI
+285 TWQSAAIGTVSGI

-303 EGLVLLTSATFIVSV
+303 EGLVLLTSATFIVSI

-332 ATEVLARIDV
+332 ATEVLARVDV
-342 LCIDKTG
+342 LCLDKTG
-349 TLTQGDLKLSDV
+349 TLTQGDLKLSEVRVIGDTD
-361 KLISNVDKIEIDNV
+361 KLEVDRA

-382 LPSKNQTQ
+382 LPSKNPTQ

-398 EYDKNLKCIEKIPFS
+398 EYDQNLKCIDKIPFS

-425 GLGSWVLGAP
+425 DLGSWILGAP

-442 YIFVK
+442 YVFIK
-447 DMVEAEAKS
+447 NMVEEEAKK

-461 LLAKYHGENLN
+461 LLAKFHGEELS
-472 DSLLGKIESKAL
+472 DSLLGKIESIAL
-484 ILIEDIIRDAAPD
+484 LLIEDIIREAAPD
-497 VLKYFYKQGVEVKI
+497 VLDYFNKQGVEVKI
-511 ISGDSPITV
+511 ISGDSPVTV
-520 SEVARKAGVQS
+520 SEVARRAGVQS
-531 WDKYVDARNLPENDE
+531 WNKYVDARELPEDDD
-546 EFKNLVKETTIFGR
+546 EFKNLVKETTVFGR
-560 VTPHQKKKIVIALQE
+560 VTPHQKKKIVTALQE
-575 MEHTVAMTGDGVNDV
+575 MDHTVAMTGDGVNDV

-660 SIMFLPYPILPIQ
+660 SVMFLPYPILPIQ

-716 LAGFTIGTFLI
+716 LAGFTVGTFLI
-727 SLSLGVSMQ
+727 SLALGVGMQ
-736 QSRTLSLLMFA
+736 QSRTLALLMFA
-747 GISMVILFRVARP
+747 GISMVILFRVAKP
-760 LTNFKTIL
+760 LTNFKAVL
-768 CLSMFGIMSLA
+768 CLSMFGIMILA

-785 RYIFSITTIKL
+785 RYIFSLTTIKL
-796 RYWVISLA
+796 RYWAISLA

-809 SPLITRFVDFFRVRV
+809 GPLITRFVDFFRIRV
-824 NRKYKAKTD
+824 NKKYKVRTI

>member
-1 MFIYKKYISEIVI
+1 
-14 MGLNHLLYNRG
+14 
-25 VEHMK
+25 MK
-30 SKNVK
+30 SKDIKNKIVSDK
-35 SKLLS
+35 KI
-40 NENIYSLDDEKKLT
+40 NESDEEKKLT
-54 GLNSEEVNIR
+54 GLNDEQVNIR
-64 IKEGKVNYIPKAPAR
+64 IKEGKVNYVPKAPAR

-92 FNAINVIL
+92 FNAINVVL
-100 AVIIILAGSPKNS
+100 AVIIILAGSPKNA
-113 IFVGI
+113 IFVGVI
-118 IFVNTF
+118 LVNTL
-124 IGVAQELRAKGI
+124 IGVAQELRAKDI
-136 VEQLSVISM
+136 LEKLSVISM
-145 AQAKVLRDGEINKIT
+145 AQAKVLRNGEINEIP
-160 IENIVLDDI
+160 IDNIVLDDVL
-169 MYLETGMQV
+169 YLETGMQV
-178 LADAEVVYNNGLE
+178 LADAEVIENNGLE
-191 VDESMITGESD
+191 VDESMLTGESD
-202 AIVKKEGEILL
+202 AIGKREGDALL

-236 SSLAEEARQFKIT
+236 SSLAEEAKQFKIT

-267 IIPLTILLTI
+267 IIPLTILLTV

-285 TWQSAAIGTASGI
+285 TWQSAAIGTVSGI

-303 EGLVLLTSATFIVSV
+303 EGLVLLTSATFIVSI

-332 ATEVLARIDV
+332 ATEVLARVDV
-342 LCIDKTG
+342 LCLDKTG
-349 TLTQGDLKLSDV
+349 TLTQGDLKLSEIKVIGDTD
-361 KLISNVDKIEIDNV
+361 KLEVDRA

-382 LPSKNQTQ
+382 LPSKNPTQ

-398 EYDKNLKCIEKIPFS
+398 EYDQNLKCIDKIPFS

-425 GLGSWVLGAP
+425 DLGSWILGAP

-442 YIFVK
+442 YVFIK
-447 DMVEAEAKS
+447 NIVEEEAKK

-461 LLAKYHGENLN
+461 LLAKFHGEELS
-472 DSLLGKIESKAL
+472 DSLLGKIESVAL
-484 ILIEDIIRDAAPD
+484 LLIEDIIREAAPD
-497 VLKYFYKQGVEVKI
+497 VLDYFNKQGVEVKI
-511 ISGDSPITV
+511 ISGDSPVTV
-520 SEVARKAGVQS
+520 SEVARRAGVQS
-531 WDKYVDARNLPENDE
+531 WNKYVDARELPEDDN
-546 EFKNLVKETTIFGR
+546 EFKNLVKDTTVFGR
-560 VTPHQKKKIVIALQE
+560 VTPHQKKKIVTALQE
-575 MEHTVAMTGDGVNDV
+575 MDHTVAMTGDGVNDV

-660 SIMFLPYPILPIQ
+660 SVMFLPYPILPIQ

-716 LAGFTIGTFLI
+716 LAGFTVGTFLI
-727 SLSLGVSMQ
+727 SLALGVGMQ
-736 QSRTLSLLMFA
+736 QSRTLALLMFA
-747 GISMVILFRVARP
+747 GISMVILFRVAKP
-760 LTNFKTIL
+760 LTNFKAVL
-768 CLSMFGIMSLA
+768 CLSMFGIMILA

-785 RYIFSITTIKL
+785 RYIFSLTTIKL
-796 RYWVISLA
+796 RYWAISLA

-809 SPLITRFVDFFRVRV
+809 GPLITRFVDFFRIRV
-824 NRKYKAKTD
+824 NKKYKVRTI

>member
-1 MFIYKKYISEIVI
+1 MEFKNLVCNGEA
-14 MGLNHLLYNRG
+14 
-25 VEHMK
+25 EHMK
-30 SKNVK
+30 SKDIKNKIVSDK
-35 SKLLS
+35 KI
-40 NENIYSLDDEKKLT
+40 NESDEEKKLT
-54 GLNSEEVNIR
+54 GLNDEQVNIR
-64 IKEGKVNYIPKAPAR
+64 IKEGKVNYVPKAPAR

-92 FNAINVIL
+92 FNAINVVL
-100 AVIIILAGSPKNS
+100 AVIIILAGSPKNA
-113 IFVGI
+113 IFVGVI
-118 IFVNTF
+118 LVNTL
-124 IGVAQELRAKGI
+124 IGVAQELRAKDI
-136 VEQLSVISM
+136 LEKLSVISM
-145 AQAKVLRDGEINKIT
+145 AQAKVLRNGEINEIP
-160 IENIVLDDI
+160 IDNIVLDDVL
-169 MYLETGMQV
+169 YLETGMQV
-178 LADAEVVYNNGLE
+178 LADAEVIENNGLE
-191 VDESMITGESD
+191 VDESMLTGESD
-202 AIVKKEGEILL
+202 AIGKREGDALL

-236 SSLAEEARQFKIT
+236 SSLAEEAKQFKIT

-267 IIPLTILLTI
+267 IIPLTILLTV

-285 TWQSAAIGTASGI
+285 TWQSAAIGTVSGI

-303 EGLVLLTSATFIVSV
+303 EGLVLLTSATFIVSI

-332 ATEVLARIDV
+332 ATEVLARVDV
-342 LCIDKTG
+342 LCLDKTG
-349 TLTQGDLKLSDV
+349 TLTQGDLNLSEIKVIGDTDKLE
-361 KLISNVDKIEIDNV
+361 VDRA

-382 LPSKNQTQ
+382 LPSKNPTQ

-398 EYDKNLKCIEKIPFS
+398 EYDQNLKCIDKIPFS

-425 GLGSWVLGAP
+425 DLGSWILGAP

-442 YIFVK
+442 YVFIK
-447 DMVEAEAKS
+447 NIVEEEAKK

-461 LLAKYHGENLN
+461 LLAKFHGEELS
-472 DSLLGKIESKAL
+472 DSLLGKIESVAL
-484 ILIEDIIRDAAPD
+484 LLIEDIIREAAPD
-497 VLKYFYKQGVEVKI
+497 VLDYFNKQGVEVKI
-511 ISGDSPITV
+511 ISGDSPVTV
-520 SEVARKAGVQS
+520 SEVARRAGVQS
-531 WDKYVDARNLPENDE
+531 WNKYVDARELPEDDN
-546 EFKNLVKETTIFGR
+546 EFKNLVKDTTVFGR
-560 VTPHQKKKIVIALQE
+560 VTPHQKKKIVTALQE
-575 MEHTVAMTGDGVNDV
+575 MDHTVAMTGDGVNDV

-660 SIMFLPYPILPIQ
+660 SVMFLPYPILPIQ

-716 LAGFTIGTFLI
+716 LAGFTVGTFLI
-727 SLSLGVSMQ
+727 SLALGVGMQ
-736 QSRTLSLLMFA
+736 QSRTLALLMFA
-747 GISMVILFRVARP
+747 GISMVILFRVAKP
-760 LTNFKTIL
+760 LTNFKAVL
-768 CLSMFGIMSLA
+768 CLSMFGIMILA

-785 RYIFSITTIKL
+785 RYIFSLTTIKL
-796 RYWVISLA
+796 RYWAISLA

-809 SPLITRFVDFFRVRV
+809 GPLITRFVDFFRIRV
-824 NRKYKAKTD
+824 NKKYKVRTI

>member
-1 MFIYKKYISEIVI
+1 MEFKNLVCNGEA
-14 MGLNHLLYNRG
+14 
-25 VEHMK
+25 EHMK
-30 SKNVK
+30 SKDIKNKIVSDKKINK
-35 SKLLS
+35 SD
-40 NENIYSLDDEKKLT
+40 EEKKLT
-54 GLNSEEVNIR
+54 GLNEEQVNIR
-64 IKEGKVNYIPKAPAR
+64 IKEGKVNYVPKAPAR

-92 FNAINVIL
+92 FNAINVVL
-100 AVIIILAGSPKNS
+100 AVIIILAGSPKNA
-113 IFVGI
+113 IFVGV
-118 IFVNTF
+118 IFVNTL
-124 IGVAQELRAKGI
+124 IGVAQELRAKDI
-136 VEQLSVISM
+136 LEKLSVISM
-145 AQAKVLRDGEINKIT
+145 AQAKVLRNGEINEIP
-160 IENIVLDDI
+160 IDNIVIDDVL
-169 MYLETGMQV
+169 YLETGMQV
-178 LADAEVVYNNGLE
+178 LADAEVIENNGLE
-191 VDESMITGESD
+191 VDESMLTGESD
-202 AIVKKEGEILL
+202 AIGKREGDALL

-236 SSLAEEARQFKIT
+236 SSLAEEAKQFKIT

-267 IIPLTILLTI
+267 IIPLTILLTV

-285 TWQSAAIGTASGI
+285 TWQSAAIGTVSGI

-303 EGLVLLTSATFIVSV
+303 EGLVLLTSATFIVSI

-332 ATEVLARIDV
+332 ATEVLARVDV
-342 LCIDKTG
+342 LCLDKTG
-349 TLTQGDLKLSDV
+349 TLTQGDLKLSEVRVIGDTD
-361 KLISNVDKIEIDNV
+361 KLEVDRA

-382 LPSKNQTQ
+382 LPSKNPTQ

-398 EYDKNLKCIEKIPFS
+398 EYDQNLKCIDKIPFS

-425 GLGSWVLGAP
+425 NLGSWILGAP

-442 YIFVK
+442 YVFIK
-447 DMVEAEAKS
+447 NMVEEEAKK

-461 LLAKYHGENLN
+461 LLAKFHGEELS
-472 DSLLGKIESKAL
+472 DSLLGKIESIAL
-484 ILIEDIIRDAAPD
+484 LLIEDIIREAAPD
-497 VLKYFYKQGVEVKI
+497 VLDYFNKQGVEVKI
-511 ISGDSPITV
+511 ISGDSPVTV
-520 SEVARKAGVQS
+520 SEVARRAGVQS
-531 WDKYVDARNLPENDE
+531 WNKYVDARELPEDDD
-546 EFKNLVKETTIFGR
+546 EFKNLVKETTVFGR
-560 VTPHQKKKIVIALQE
+560 VTPHQKKKIVTALQE
-575 MEHTVAMTGDGVNDV
+575 MDHTVAMTGDGVNDV

-660 SIMFLPYPILPIQ
+660 SVMFLPYPILPIQ

-716 LAGFTIGTFLI
+716 LAGFTVGTFLI
-727 SLSLGVSMQ
+727 SLALGVGMQ
-736 QSRTLSLLMFA
+736 QSRTLALLMFA
-747 GISMVILFRVARP
+747 GISMVILFRVAKP
-760 LTNFKTIL
+760 LTNFKAVL
-768 CLSMFGIMSLA
+768 CLSMFGIMILA

-785 RYIFSITTIKL
+785 RYIFSLTTIKL
-796 RYWVISLA
+796 RYWAISLA

-809 SPLITRFVDFFRVRV
+809 GPLITRFVDFFRIRV
-824 NRKYKAKTD
+824 NKKYKVRTI

>member
-1 MFIYKKYISEIVI
+1 MEFKNLVCNGEA
-14 MGLNHLLYNRG
+14 
-25 VEHMK
+25 EHMK
-30 SKNVK
+30 SKDIKNKIVSDK
-35 SKLLS
+35 KI
-40 NENIYSLDDEKKLT
+40 NESDEEKKLT
-54 GLNSEEVNIR
+54 GLNDEQVNIR
-64 IKEGKVNYIPKAPAR
+64 IKEGKVNYVPKAPAR
-79 TFGQILRANLFTS
+79 TFGQILRENLFTS
-92 FNAINVIL
+92 FNAINVVL
-100 AVIIILAGSPKNS
+100 AVIIILAGSPKNA
-113 IFVGI
+113 IFVGVI
-118 IFVNTF
+118 LVNTL
-124 IGVAQELRAKGI
+124 IGVAQELRAKDI
-136 VEQLSVISM
+136 LEKLSVISM
-145 AQAKVLRDGEINKIT
+145 AQAKVLRNGEINEIP
-160 IENIVLDDI
+160 IDNIVLDDVL
-169 MYLETGMQV
+169 YLETGMQV
-178 LADAEVVYNNGLE
+178 LADAEVIENNGLE
-191 VDESMITGESD
+191 VDESMLTGESD
-202 AIVKKEGEILL
+202 AIGKREGDALL

-236 SSLAEEARQFKIT
+236 SSLAEEAKQFKIT

-267 IIPLTILLTI
+267 IIPLTILLTV

-285 TWQSAAIGTASGI
+285 TWQSAAIGTVSGI

-303 EGLVLLTSATFIVSV
+303 EGLVLLTSATFIVSI

-332 ATEVLARIDV
+332 ATEVLARVDV
-342 LCIDKTG
+342 LCLDKTG
-349 TLTQGDLKLSDV
+349 TLTQGDLKLSEIKVIGDTD
-361 KLISNVDKIEIDNV
+361 KLEVDRA

-382 LPSKNQTQ
+382 LPSKNPTQ

-398 EYDKNLKCIEKIPFS
+398 EYDQNLKCIDKIPFS

-425 GLGSWVLGAP
+425 DLGSWILGAP

-442 YIFVK
+442 YVFIK
-447 DMVEAEAKS
+447 NIVEEEAKK

-461 LLAKYHGENLN
+461 LLAKFHGEELS
-472 DSLLGKIESKAL
+472 DSLLGKIESIAL
-484 ILIEDIIRDAAPD
+484 LLIEDIIREAAPD
-497 VLKYFYKQGVEVKI
+497 VLDYFNKQGVEVKI
-511 ISGDSPITV
+511 ISGDSPVTV
-520 SEVARKAGVQS
+520 SEVARRAGVQS
-531 WDKYVDARNLPENDE
+531 WNKYVDARELPEDDN
-546 EFKNLVKETTIFGR
+546 EFKNLVKDTTVFGR
-560 VTPHQKKKIVIALQE
+560 VTPHQKKKIVTALQE
-575 MEHTVAMTGDGVNDV
+575 MDHTVAMTGDGVNDV

-660 SIMFLPYPILPIQ
+660 SVMFLPYPILPIQ

-716 LAGFTIGTFLI
+716 LAGFTVGTFLI
-727 SLSLGVSMQ
+727 SLALGVGMQ
-736 QSRTLSLLMFA
+736 QSRTLALLMFA
-747 GISMVILFRVARP
+747 GISMVILFRVAKP
-760 LTNFKTIL
+760 LTNFKAVL
-768 CLSMFGIMSLA
+768 CLSMFGIMILA

-785 RYIFSITTIKL
+785 RYIFSLTTIKL
-796 RYWVISLA
+796 RYWAISLA

-809 SPLITRFVDFFRVRV
+809 GPLITRFVDFFRIRV
-824 NRKYKAKTD
+824 NKKYKVRTI

>member
-1 MFIYKKYISEIVI
+1 MEFKNLVCNGEA
-14 MGLNHLLYNRG
+14 
-25 VEHMK
+25 EHMK
-30 SKNVK
+30 SKDIKNKIVSDK
-35 SKLLS
+35 KI
-40 NENIYSLDDEKKLT
+40 NESDEEKKLT
-54 GLNSEEVNIR
+54 GLNDEQVNIR
-64 IKEGKVNYIPKAPAR
+64 IKEGKVNYVPKAPAR

-92 FNAINVIL
+92 FNAINVVL
-100 AVIIILAGSPKNS
+100 AVIIILAGSPKNA
-113 IFVGI
+113 IFVGVI
-118 IFVNTF
+118 LVNTL
-124 IGVAQELRAKGI
+124 IGVAQELRAKDI
-136 VEQLSVISM
+136 LEKLSVISM
-145 AQAKVLRDGEINKIT
+145 AQAKVLRNGEINEIP
-160 IENIVLDDI
+160 IDNIVLDDVL
-169 MYLETGMQV
+169 YLETGMQV
-178 LADAEVVYNNGLE
+178 LADAEVIENNGLE
-191 VDESMITGESD
+191 VDESMLTGESD
-202 AIVKKEGEILL
+202 AIGKREGDALL

-236 SSLAEEARQFKIT
+236 SSLAEEAKQFKIT

-267 IIPLTILLTI
+267 IIPLTILLTV

-285 TWQSAAIGTASGI
+285 TWQSAAIGTVSGI

-303 EGLVLLTSATFIVSV
+303 EGLVLLTSATFIVSI

-332 ATEVLARIDV
+332 ATEVLARVDV
-342 LCIDKTG
+342 LCLDKTG
-349 TLTQGDLKLSDV
+349 TLTQGDLKLSEIKVIGDTD
-361 KLISNVDKIEIDNV
+361 KLEVDRA

-382 LPSKNQTQ
+382 LPSKNPTQ

-398 EYDKNLKCIEKIPFS
+398 EYDQNLKCIDKIPFS

-425 GLGSWVLGAP
+425 DLGSWILGAP

-442 YIFVK
+442 YVFIK
-447 DMVEAEAKS
+447 NMVEEEAKK

-461 LLAKYHGENLN
+461 LLAKFHGEELS
-472 DSLLGKIESKAL
+472 DSLLGKIESIAL
-484 ILIEDIIRDAAPD
+484 LLIEDIIREAAPD
-497 VLKYFYKQGVEVKI
+497 VLDYFNKQGVEVKI
-511 ISGDSPITV
+511 ISGDSPVTV
-520 SEVARKAGVQS
+520 SEVARRAGVQS
-531 WDKYVDARNLPENDE
+531 WNKYVDARELPEDDD
-546 EFKNLVKETTIFGR
+546 EFKNLVKDTTVFGR
-560 VTPHQKKKIVIALQE
+560 VTPHQKKKIVTALQE
-575 MEHTVAMTGDGVNDV
+575 MDHTVAMTGDGVNDV

-660 SIMFLPYPILPIQ
+660 SVMFLPYPILPIQ

-716 LAGFTIGTFLI
+716 LAGFTVGTFLI
-727 SLSLGVSMQ
+727 SLALGVGMQ
-736 QSRTLSLLMFA
+736 QSRTLALLMFA
-747 GISMVILFRVARP
+747 GISMVILFRVAKP
-760 LTNFKTIL
+760 LTNFKAVL
-768 CLSMFGIMSLA
+768 CLSMFGIMILA

-785 RYIFSITTIKL
+785 RYIFSLTTIKL
-796 RYWVISLA
+796 RYWAIYLA

-809 SPLITRFVDFFRVRV
+809 GPLITRFVDFFRIRV
-824 NRKYKAKTD
+824 NKKYKVRTI

>member
-1 MFIYKKYISEIVI
+1 MEFKNLVCNGEA
-14 MGLNHLLYNRG
+14 
-25 VEHMK
+25 EHMK
-30 SKNVK
+30 SKDIKNKIVSDK
-35 SKLLS
+35 KI
-40 NENIYSLDDEKKLT
+40 NESDEEKKLT
-54 GLNSEEVNIR
+54 GLNDEQVNIR
-64 IKEGKVNYIPKAPAR
+64 IKEGKVNYVPKAPAR

-92 FNAINVIL
+92 FNAINVVL
-100 AVIIILAGSPKNS
+100 AVIIILAGSPKNA
-113 IFVGI
+113 IFVGVI
-118 IFVNTF
+118 LVNTL
-124 IGVAQELRAKGI
+124 IGVAQELRAKDI
-136 VEQLSVISM
+136 LEKLSVISM
-145 AQAKVLRDGEINKIT
+145 AQAKVLRNGEINEIP
-160 IENIVLDDI
+160 IDNIVLDDVL
-169 MYLETGMQV
+169 YLETGMQV
-178 LADAEVVYNNGLE
+178 LADAEVIENNGLE
-191 VDESMITGESD
+191 VDESMLTGESD
-202 AIVKKEGEILL
+202 AIGKREGDALL

-236 SSLAEEARQFKIT
+236 SSLAEEAKQFKIT

-267 IIPLTILLTI
+267 IIPLTILLTV

-285 TWQSAAIGTASGI
+285 TWQSAAIGTVSGI

-303 EGLVLLTSATFIVSV
+303 EGLVLLTSATFIVSI

-332 ATEVLARIDV
+332 ATEVLARVDV
-342 LCIDKTG
+342 LCLDKTG
-349 TLTQGDLKLSDV
+349 TLTQGDLKLSEIKVIGDTD
-361 KLISNVDKIEIDNV
+361 KLEVDRA

-382 LPSKNQTQ
+382 LPSKNPTQ

-398 EYDKNLKCIEKIPFS
+398 EYDQNLKCIDKIPFS

-425 GLGSWVLGAP
+425 DLGSWILGAP

-442 YIFVK
+442 YVFIK
-447 DMVEAEAKS
+447 NIVEEEAKK

-461 LLAKYHGENLN
+461 LLAKFHGEELS
-472 DSLLGKIESKAL
+472 DSLLGKIESIAL
-484 ILIEDIIRDAAPD
+484 LLIEDIIREAAPD
-497 VLKYFYKQGVEVKI
+497 VLDYFNKQGVEVKI
-511 ISGDSPITV
+511 ISGDSPVTV
-520 SEVARKAGVQS
+520 SEVARRAGVQS
-531 WDKYVDARNLPENDE
+531 WNKYVDARELPEDDD
-546 EFKNLVKETTIFGR
+546 EFKSLVKETTVFGR
-560 VTPHQKKKIVIALQE
+560 VTPHQKKKIVTALQE
-575 MEHTVAMTGDGVNDV
+575 MDHTVAMTGDGVNDV

-660 SIMFLPYPILPIQ
+660 SVMFLPYPILPIQ

-716 LAGFTIGTFLI
+716 LAGFTVGTFLI
-727 SLSLGVSMQ
+727 SLALGVGMQ
-736 QSRTLSLLMFA
+736 QSRTLALLMFA
-747 GISMVILFRVARP
+747 GISMVILFRVAKP
-760 LTNFKTIL
+760 LTNFKAVL
-768 CLSMFGIMSLA
+768 CLSMFGIMILA

-785 RYIFSITTIKL
+785 RYIFSLTTIKL
-796 RYWVISLA
+796 RYWAIYLA

-809 SPLITRFVDFFRVRV
+809 GPLITRFVDFFRIRV
-824 NRKYKAKTD
+824 NKKYKVRTI

>member
-1 MFIYKKYISEIVI
+1 MEFKNLVCNGEA
-14 MGLNHLLYNRG
+14 
-25 VEHMK
+25 EHMK
-30 SKNVK
+30 SKDIKNKIVSDK
-35 SKLLS
+35 KI
-40 NENIYSLDDEKKLT
+40 NESDEEKKLT
-54 GLNSEEVNIR
+54 GLNDEQVNIR
-64 IKEGKVNYIPKAPAR
+64 IKEGKVNYVPKAPAR

-92 FNAINVIL
+92 FNAINVVL
-100 AVIIILAGSPKNS
+100 AVIIILAGSPKNA
-113 IFVGI
+113 IFVGVI
-118 IFVNTF
+118 LVNTL
-124 IGVAQELRAKGI
+124 IGVAQELRAKDI
-136 VEQLSVISM
+136 LEKLSVISM
-145 AQAKVLRDGEINKIT
+145 AQAKVLRNGEINEIP
-160 IENIVLDDI
+160 IDNIVLDDVL
-169 MYLETGMQV
+169 YLETGMQV
-178 LADAEVVYNNGLE
+178 LADAEVIENNGLE
-191 VDESMITGESD
+191 VDESMLTGESD
-202 AIVKKEGEILL
+202 AIGKREGDALL

-236 SSLAEEARQFKIT
+236 SSLAEEAKQFKIT

-267 IIPLTILLTI
+267 IIPLTILLTV

-285 TWQSAAIGTASGI
+285 TWQSAAIGTVSGI

-303 EGLVLLTSATFIVSV
+303 EGLVLLTSATFIVSI

-332 ATEVLARIDV
+332 ATEVLARVDV
-342 LCIDKTG
+342 LCLDKTG
-349 TLTQGDLKLSDV
+349 TLTQGDLKLSEIKVIGDTD
-361 KLISNVDKIEIDNV
+361 KLEVDRA

-382 LPSKNQTQ
+382 LPSKNPTQ

-398 EYDKNLKCIEKIPFS
+398 EYDQNLKCIDKIPFS

-425 GLGSWVLGAP
+425 DLGSWILGAP

-442 YIFVK
+442 YVFIK
-447 DMVEAEAKS
+447 NIVEEEAKK

-461 LLAKYHGENLN
+461 LLAKFHGEELS
-472 DSLLGKIESKAL
+472 DSLLGKIESVAL
-484 ILIEDIIRDAAPD
+484 LLIEDIIREAAPD
-497 VLKYFYKQGVEVKI
+497 VLDYFNKQGVEVKI
-511 ISGDSPITV
+511 ISGDSPVTV
-520 SEVARKAGVQS
+520 SEVARRAGVQS
-531 WDKYVDARNLPENDE
+531 WNKYVDARELPEDDN
-546 EFKNLVKETTIFGR
+546 EFKNLVKDTTVFGR
-560 VTPHQKKKIVIALQE
+560 VTPHQKKKIVTALQE
-575 MEHTVAMTGDGVNDV
+575 MDHTVAMTGDGVNDV

-660 SIMFLPYPILPIQ
+660 SVMFLPYPILPIQ

-716 LAGFTIGTFLI
+716 LAGFTVGTFLI
-727 SLSLGVSMQ
+727 SLALGVGMQ
-736 QSRTLSLLMFA
+736 QSRTLALLMFA
-747 GISMVILFRVARP
+747 GISMVILFRVAKP
-760 LTNFKTIL
+760 LTNFKAVL
-768 CLSMFGIMSLA
+768 CLSMFGIMILA

-785 RYIFSITTIKL
+785 RYIFSLTTIKL
-796 RYWVISLA
+796 RYWAISLA

-809 SPLITRFVDFFRVRV
+809 GPLITRFVDFFRIRV
-824 NRKYKAKTD
+824 NKKYKVRTI

>member
-1 MFIYKKYISEIVI
+1 MEFKNLVCNGEA
-14 MGLNHLLYNRG
+14 
-25 VEHMK
+25 EHMK
-30 SKNVK
+30 SKDIKNKIVSDK
-35 SKLLS
+35 KI
-40 NENIYSLDDEKKLT
+40 NESDEEKKLT
-54 GLNSEEVNIR
+54 GLNDEQVNIR
-64 IKEGKVNYIPKAPAR
+64 IKEGKVNYVPKAPAR

-92 FNAINVIL
+92 FNAINVVL
-100 AVIIILAGSPKNS
+100 AVIIILAGSPKNAL
-113 IFVGI
+113 FVGVI
-118 IFVNTF
+118 LVNTL
-124 IGVAQELRAKGI
+124 IGVAQELRAKDI
-136 VEQLSVISM
+136 LEKLSVISM
-145 AQAKVLRDGEINKIT
+145 AQAKVLRNGEINEIP
-160 IENIVLDDI
+160 IDNIVLDDVL
-169 MYLETGMQV
+169 YLETGMQV
-178 LADAEVVYNNGLE
+178 LADAEVIENNGLE
-191 VDESMITGESD
+191 VDESMLTGESD
-202 AIVKKEGEILL
+202 AIGKREGDALL

-236 SSLAEEARQFKIT
+236 SSLAEEAKQFKIT

-267 IIPLTILLTI
+267 IIPLTILLTV

-285 TWQSAAIGTASGI
+285 TWQSAAIGTVSGI

-303 EGLVLLTSATFIVSV
+303 EGLVLLTSATFIVSI

-332 ATEVLARIDV
+332 ATEVLARVDV
-342 LCIDKTG
+342 LCLDKTG
-349 TLTQGDLKLSDV
+349 TLTQGDLKLSEIKVIGDTD
-361 KLISNVDKIEIDNV
+361 KLEVDRA

-382 LPSKNQTQ
+382 LPSKNPTQ

-398 EYDKNLKCIEKIPFS
+398 EYDQNLKCIDKIPFS

-425 GLGSWVLGAP
+425 DLGSWILGAP

-442 YIFVK
+442 YVFIK
-447 DMVEAEAKS
+447 NMVEEEAKK

-461 LLAKYHGENLN
+461 LLAKFHGEELS
-472 DSLLGKIESKAL
+472 DSLLGKIESIAL
-484 ILIEDIIRDAAPD
+484 LLIEDIIREAAPD
-497 VLKYFYKQGVEVKI
+497 VLDYFNKQGVEVKI
-511 ISGDSPITV
+511 ISGDSPVTV
-520 SEVARKAGVQS
+520 SEVARRAGVQS
-531 WDKYVDARNLPENDE
+531 WNKYVDARELPEDDN
-546 EFKNLVKETTIFGR
+546 EFKNLVKDTTVFGR
-560 VTPHQKKKIVIALQE
+560 VTPHQKKKIVTALQE
-575 MEHTVAMTGDGVNDV
+575 MDHTVAMTGDGVNDV

-660 SIMFLPYPILPIQ
+660 SVMFLPYPILPIQ

-716 LAGFTIGTFLI
+716 LAGFTVGTFLI
-727 SLSLGVSMQ
+727 SLALGVGMQ
-736 QSRTLSLLMFA
+736 QSRTLALLMFA
-747 GISMVILFRVARP
+747 GISMVILFRVAKP
-760 LTNFKTIL
+760 LTNFKAVL
-768 CLSMFGIMSLA
+768 CLSMFGIMILA

-785 RYIFSITTIKL
+785 RYIFSLTTIKL
-796 RYWVISLA
+796 RYWAISLA

-809 SPLITRFVDFFRVRV
+809 GPLITRFVDFFRIRV
-824 NRKYKAKTD
+824 NKKYKVRTI

>member
-1 MFIYKKYISEIVI
+1 MEFKNLVCNGEA
-14 MGLNHLLYNRG
+14 
-25 VEHMK
+25 EHMK
-30 SKNVK
+30 SKDIKNKIVSDK
-35 SKLLS
+35 KI
-40 NENIYSLDDEKKLT
+40 NESDEEKKLT
-54 GLNSEEVNIR
+54 GLNDEQVNIR
-64 IKEGKVNYIPKAPAR
+64 IKEEKVNYVPKAPAR

-92 FNAINVIL
+92 FNAINVVL
-100 AVIIILAGSPKNS
+100 AVIIILAGSPKNA
-113 IFVGI
+113 IFVGVI
-118 IFVNTF
+118 LVNTL
-124 IGVAQELRAKGI
+124 IGVAQELRAKDI
-136 VEQLSVISM
+136 LEKLSVISM
-145 AQAKVLRDGEINKIT
+145 AQAKVLRNGEINEIP
-160 IENIVLDDI
+160 IDNIVLDDVL
-169 MYLETGMQV
+169 YLETGMQV
-178 LADAEVVYNNGLE
+178 LADAEVIENNGLE
-191 VDESMITGESD
+191 VDESMLTGESD
-202 AIVKKEGEILL
+202 AIGKREGDALL

-236 SSLAEEARQFKIT
+236 SSLAEEAKQFKIT

-267 IIPLTILLTI
+267 IIPLTILLTV

-285 TWQSAAIGTASGI
+285 TWQSAAIGTVSGI

-303 EGLVLLTSATFIVSV
+303 EGLVLLTSATFIVSI

-332 ATEVLARIDV
+332 ATEVLARVDV
-342 LCIDKTG
+342 LCLDKTG
-349 TLTQGDLKLSDV
+349 TLTQGDLKLSEIKVIGDTD
-361 KLISNVDKIEIDNV
+361 KLEVDRA

-382 LPSKNQTQ
+382 LPSKNPTQ

-398 EYDKNLKCIEKIPFS
+398 EYDQNLKCIDKIPFS

-425 GLGSWVLGAP
+425 DLGSWILGAP

-442 YIFVK
+442 YVFIK
-447 DMVEAEAKS
+447 NIVEEEAKK

-461 LLAKYHGENLN
+461 LLAKFHGEELS
-472 DSLLGKIESKAL
+472 DSLLGKIESIAL
-484 ILIEDIIRDAAPD
+484 LLIEDIIREAAPD
-497 VLKYFYKQGVEVKI
+497 VLDYFNKQGVEVKI
-511 ISGDSPITV
+511 ISGDSPVTV
-520 SEVARKAGVQS
+520 SEVARRAGVQS
-531 WDKYVDARNLPENDE
+531 WNKYVDARELPEDDD
-546 EFKNLVKETTIFGR
+546 EFKNLVKETTVFGR
-560 VTPHQKKKIVIALQE
+560 VTPHQKKKIVTALQE
-575 MEHTVAMTGDGVNDV
+575 MDHTVAMTGDGVNDV

-660 SIMFLPYPILPIQ
+660 SVMFLPYPILPIQ

-716 LAGFTIGTFLI
+716 LAGFTVGTFLI
-727 SLSLGVSMQ
+727 SLALGVGMQ
-736 QSRTLSLLMFA
+736 QSRTLALLMFA
-747 GISMVILFRVARP
+747 GISMVILFRVAKP
-760 LTNFKTIL
+760 LTNFKAVL
-768 CLSMFGIMSLA
+768 CLSMFGIMILA

-785 RYIFSITTIKL
+785 RYIFSLTTIKL
-796 RYWVISLA
+796 RYWAISLA

-809 SPLITRFVDFFRVRV
+809 GPLITRFVDFFRIRV
-824 NRKYKAKTD
+824 NKKYKVRTI

>member
-1 MFIYKKYISEIVI
+1 M
-14 MGLNHLLYNRG
+14 N
-25 VEHMK
+25 K
-30 SKNVK
+30 SD
-35 SKLLS
+35 
-40 NENIYSLDDEKKLT
+40 EEKKLT
-54 GLNSEEVNIR
+54 GLNEEQVNIR
-64 IKEGKVNYIPKAPAR
+64 IKEGKVNYVPKAPAR

-92 FNAINVIL
+92 FNAINVVL
-100 AVIIILAGSPKNS
+100 AVIIILAGSPKNA
-113 IFVGI
+113 IFVGV
-118 IFVNTF
+118 IFVNTL
-124 IGVAQELRAKGI
+124 IGVAQELRAKDI
-136 VEQLSVISM
+136 LEKLSVISM
-145 AQAKVLRDGEINKIT
+145 AQAKVLRNGEINEIP
-160 IENIVLDDI
+160 IDNIVLDDVL
-169 MYLETGMQV
+169 YLETGMQV
-178 LADAEVVYNNGLE
+178 LADAEVIENNGLE
-191 VDESMITGESD
+191 VDESMLTGESD
-202 AIVKKEGEILL
+202 AIGKREGDALL

-236 SSLAEEARQFKIT
+236 SSLAEEAKQFKIT

-267 IIPLTILLTI
+267 IIPLTILLTV

-285 TWQSAAIGTASGI
+285 TWQSAAIGTVSGI

-303 EGLVLLTSATFIVSV
+303 EGLVLLTSATFIVSI

-332 ATEVLARIDV
+332 ATEVLARVDV
-342 LCIDKTG
+342 LCLDKTG
-349 TLTQGDLKLSDV
+349 TLTQGDLKLSEVRVIGDTD
-361 KLISNVDKIEIDNV
+361 KLEVDRA

-382 LPSKNQTQ
+382 LPSKNPTQ

-398 EYDKNLKCIEKIPFS
+398 EYDQNLKCIDKIPFS

-425 GLGSWVLGAP
+425 NLGSWILGAP

-442 YIFVK
+442 YVFIK
-447 DMVEAEAKS
+447 NMVEEEAKK

-461 LLAKYHGENLN
+461 LLAKFHGEELS
-472 DSLLGKIESKAL
+472 DSLLGKIESIAL
-484 ILIEDIIRDAAPD
+484 LLIEDIIREAAPD
-497 VLKYFYKQGVEVKI
+497 VLDYFNKQGVEVKI
-511 ISGDSPITV
+511 ISGDSPVTV
-520 SEVARKAGVQS
+520 SEVARRAGVQS
-531 WDKYVDARNLPENDE
+531 WNKYVDARELPEDDD
-546 EFKNLVKETTIFGR
+546 EFKNLVKETTVFGR
-560 VTPHQKKKIVIALQE
+560 VTPHQKKKIVTALQE
-575 MEHTVAMTGDGVNDV
+575 MDHTVAMTGDGVNDV

-660 SIMFLPYPILPIQ
+660 SVMFLPYPILPIQ

-716 LAGFTIGTFLI
+716 LAGFTVGTFLI
-727 SLSLGVSMQ
+727 SLALGVGMQ
-736 QSRTLSLLMFA
+736 QSRTLALLMFA
-747 GISMVILFRVARP
+747 GISMVILFRVAKP
-760 LTNFKTIL
+760 LTNFKAVL
-768 CLSMFGIMSLA
+768 CLSMFGIMILA

-785 RYIFSITTIKL
+785 RYIFSLTTIKL
-796 RYWVISLA
+796 RYWAISLA

-809 SPLITRFVDFFRVRV
+809 GPLITRFVDFFRIRV
-824 NRKYKAKTD
+824 NKKYKVRTI

>member
-1 MFIYKKYISEIVI
+1 MEFKNLVCNGEA
-14 MGLNHLLYNRG
+14 
-25 VEHMK
+25 EHMK
-30 SKNVK
+30 SKDIKNKIVSDK
-35 SKLLS
+35 KI
-40 NENIYSLDDEKKLT
+40 NESDEEKKLT
-54 GLNSEEVNIR
+54 GLNEEQVNIR
-64 IKEGKVNYIPKAPAR
+64 IKEGKVNYVPKAPAR

-92 FNAINVIL
+92 FNAINVVL
-100 AVIIILAGSPKNS
+100 AVIIILAGSPKNA
-113 IFVGI
+113 IFVGV
-118 IFVNTF
+118 IFVNTL
-124 IGVAQELRAKGI
+124 IGVAQELRAKDI
-136 VEQLSVISM
+136 LEKLSVISM
-145 AQAKVLRDGEINKIT
+145 AQAKVLRNGEINEIP
-160 IENIVLDDI
+160 IDNIVLDDVL
-169 MYLETGMQV
+169 YLETGMQV
-178 LADAEVVYNNGLE
+178 LADAEVIENNGLE
-191 VDESMITGESD
+191 VDESMLTGESD
-202 AIVKKEGEILL
+202 AIGKREGDALL

-236 SSLAEEARQFKIT
+236 SSLAEEAKQFKIT

-267 IIPLTILLTI
+267 IIPLTILLTV

-285 TWQSAAIGTASGI
+285 TWQSAAIGTVSGI

-303 EGLVLLTSATFIVSV
+303 EGLVLLTSATFIVSI

-332 ATEVLARIDV
+332 ATEVLARVDV
-342 LCIDKTG
+342 LCLDKTG
-349 TLTQGDLKLSDV
+349 TLTQGDLKLSEVRVIGDTD
-361 KLISNVDKIEIDNV
+361 KLEVDRA

-382 LPSKNQTQ
+382 LPSKNPTQ

-398 EYDKNLKCIEKIPFS
+398 EYDQNLKCIDKIPFS

-425 GLGSWVLGAP
+425 DLGSWILGAP

-442 YIFVK
+442 YVFIK
-447 DMVEAEAKS
+447 NMVEEEAKK

-461 LLAKYHGENLN
+461 LLAKFHGEELS
-472 DSLLGKIESKAL
+472 DSLLGKIESIAL
-484 ILIEDIIRDAAPD
+484 LLIEDIIREAAPD
-497 VLKYFYKQGVEVKI
+497 VLDYFNKQGVEVKI
-511 ISGDSPITV
+511 ISGDSPVTV
-520 SEVARKAGVQS
+520 SEVARRAGVQS
-531 WDKYVDARNLPENDE
+531 WNKYIDARELPEDDD
-546 EFKNLVKETTIFGR
+546 EFKNLVKETTVFGR
-560 VTPHQKKKIVIALQE
+560 VTPHQKKKIVTALQE
-575 MEHTVAMTGDGVNDV
+575 MDHTVAMTGDGVNDV

-660 SIMFLPYPILPIQ
+660 SVMFLPYPILPIQ

-716 LAGFTIGTFLI
+716 LAGFTVGTFLI
-727 SLSLGVSMQ
+727 SLALGVGMQ
-736 QSRTLSLLMFA
+736 QSRTLALLMFA
-747 GISMVILFRVARP
+747 GISMVILFRVAKP
-760 LTNFKTIL
+760 LTNFKAVL
-768 CLSMFGIMSLA
+768 CLSMFGIMILA

-785 RYIFSITTIKL
+785 RYIFSLTTIKL
-796 RYWVISLA
+796 RYWAISLA

-809 SPLITRFVDFFRVRV
+809 GPLITRFVDFFRIRV
-824 NRKYKAKTD
+824 NKKYKVRTI